1 MSATGFLVRTGLTI
15 GDIGVGFYG
24 FWLVWRLLLPVL
36 PGPDER
42 RERIAPFACYF
53 TDPFVVPIARL
64 TRLPERAITLAS
76 LVVAAAVLVALDEIA
91 TWV

>member
-1 MSATGFLVRTGLTI
+1 MTATGFLARTALTI

-36 PGPDER
+36 PGPTER

-53 TDPFVVPIARL
+53 TDPFVVPISRR
-64 TRLPERAITLAS
+64 TRLPESVVTLAS
-76 LVVAAAVLVALDEIA
+76 LVVVAAALVALDEIA